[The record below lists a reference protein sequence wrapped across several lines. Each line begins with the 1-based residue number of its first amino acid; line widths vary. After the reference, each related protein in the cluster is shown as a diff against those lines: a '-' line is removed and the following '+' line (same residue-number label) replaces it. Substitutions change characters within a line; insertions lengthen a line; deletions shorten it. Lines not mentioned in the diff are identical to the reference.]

1 MISYVIVIAL
11 ALIGGVATVM
21 VGLSQENKKSNPKYE
36 RRTKT
41 NIVRLTLLYVLALA
55 AFVAIW
61 VLYG

>member
-21 VGLSQENKKSNPKYE
+21 VGLSQENKKSSPKYE

-41 NIVRLTLLYVLALA
+41 NMVRLVLLYVLALA
-55 AFVAIW
+55 AFVTIW
-61 VLYG
+61 VIYN